1 MTFDIDSLLQDIHD
15 EEALS
20 FTETLSSEQQSR
32 IESMILSSIYQERPF
47 SSTKGTRQ
55 KERPQSKT
63 GQKLRPR
70 KFLALVLA
78 AALLMAFGVVASA
91 ARTNDWDIAL
101 MEFMGIDDAD
111 TLQWSDGTVQIQA
124 SSVCSGT
131 DYAQNPKGEI
141 QPLKI
146 AATSSIGDK
155 NAAYIHLDTNYTLPV
170 NFDPKHDYILPGNT
184 SINVYEK
191 NPQSSP
197 AITTCGTVFTSM
209 EDEGKLVFLLY
220 IADCPKI
227 NKSYVA
233 LDFEDLYLYHDK
245 GDTDN
250 SVSAEPELLYKG
262 SWSLHW
268 KYAYRSNVKRI
279 RLMKP
284 LEFEGVKCWLT
295 QVEVSPL
302 GIRLKAFVNPLHRL
316 SGAVWMDID
325 KVTYKDGTV
334 LEIGGSS
341 TAGNRN
347 GIFLEGYCGTDVI
360 KEVLNVDE
368 IASIM
373 VGGEEI
379 GL

>member
-15 EEALS
+15 DETLS

-32 IESMILSSIYQERPF
+32 IESMILSSIHHEQPF
-47 SSTKGTRQ
+47 SSTQETRQ
-55 KERPQSKT
+55 KERPQSKE

-91 ARTNDWDIAL
+91 ARSSDWDIAL
-101 MEFMGIDDAD
+101 MEFMGIDNAD
-111 TLQWSDGTVQIQA
+111 TLQWSDGTVQIQS

-131 DYAQNPKGEI
+131 DYAQDPAGEI

-155 NAAYIHLDTNYTLPV
+155 NAAYIRLDTNYILPE
-170 NFDPKHDYILPGNT
+170 NFDSEHDYILPGNT
-184 SINVYEK
+184 SVNVYEK
-191 NPQSSP
+191 NPQSNP

-220 IADCPKI
+220 TADCPKI

-245 GDTDN
+245 EDTDN
-250 SVSAEPELLYKG
+250 TVSDEPELLYKG
-262 SWSLHW
+262 RWSLHW
-268 KYAYRSNVKRI
+268 KYAYRSNVKQI
-279 RLMKP
+279 RLLKP
-284 LEFEGVKCWLT
+284 LQIEGVKCWLT
-295 QVEVSPL
+295 QVEVSSL
-302 GIRLKAFVNPLHRL
+302 GIRLKAFVNPLHRV

-325 KVTYKDGTV
+325 KVSYKDGTV

-368 IASIM
+368 IKSIT
-373 VGGEEI
+373 VRGQNIEF
-379 GL
+379 

>member
-15 EEALS
+15 DETLS

-32 IESMILSSIYQERPF
+32 IESMILSSIHHEQPF
-47 SSTKGTRQ
+47 SSTQETRQ
-55 KERPQSKT
+55 KERPQSKA

-78 AALLMAFGVVASA
+78 AALLMAFGVVACA
-91 ARTNDWDIAL
+91 ARSNDWDIAL
-101 MEFMGIDDAD
+101 MEFMGIDNAD
-111 TLQWSDGTVQIQA
+111 TLQWSDGTVQIQS

-131 DYAQNPKGEI
+131 DYAQDPAGEI

-155 NAAYIHLDTNYTLPV
+155 NAAYIRLDTNYILPE
-170 NFDPKHDYILPGNT
+170 NFDSEHDYILPGNT
-184 SINVYEK
+184 SVNVYEK
-191 NPQSSP
+191 NPQSNP

-245 GDTDN
+245 EDTDN
-250 SVSAEPELLYKG
+250 TVSDEPELLYKG
-262 SWSLHW
+262 RWSLHW
-268 KYAYRSNVKRI
+268 KYAYRSNVKQI
-279 RLMKP
+279 RLLKP
-284 LEFEGVKCWLT
+284 LQIEGVKCWLT
-295 QVEVSPL
+295 QVEVSSL
-302 GIRLKAFVNPLHRL
+302 GIRLKAFVNPLHRV

-325 KVTYKDGTV
+325 KVSYKDGTV

-368 IASIM
+368 IKSIT
-373 VGGEEI
+373 VRGQNIEF
-379 GL
+379 